1 MTLEIG
7 SLVNG
12 RYRVERVLGQGGMGA
27 VYAAI
32 DENLGI
38 AVALKENLFTT
49 DEYARQFRREATILA
64 TLRHPNLPRVTD
76 HFVIPEKG
84 QYLVMDFV
92 DGEDLRHRLEQQ
104 GALKEAEVVEWARHI
119 CEAVTYLHTQR
130 RPILHR
136 DIKPSNIRITSD
148 GRAVLVDF
156 GLAKMAGTTTTVGP
170 RGMTPGFAPPEQYG
184 GGQVDSRADI
194 YAMAATL
201 YQVLTGAMPE
211 DGLDRAM
218 GYAALTPVKTR
229 SPSVSDAVAQAVEKG
244 LEVRV
249 EDRYRTA
256 EEFQAALSAAA
267 PAGAMPADATRVVT
281 RPPQGATVARP
292 GPAAQPGRGKKR
304 SLGCTLGVTLGIV
317 ALVGVGGYFGTRGL
331 VGFGSLTPTARINP
345 TPDETRNVADGLPTA
360 EAGAPTSTVTTAT
373 EFAAPTVTLAALI
386 ETPIVAA
393 SPTLAVQTGGGL
405 IAFTSERTGKP
416 QVFVM
421 RDDGSGVRQV
431 TDLADGACQPDWS
444 PDGQRLAFTSPCKGN
459 LQRYENASIYL
470 VNLDGTG
477 VTPISTAPGGDF
489 DPAWSPD
496 GKRLA
501 FTSLQDGPVPHLFI
515 MDVDGNNRV
524 RLSAEGGRDYQARWS
539 SDGTRLVFVTV
550 PSTGDSTIFEMM
562 ADGTEKQQ
570 YSRGQGANSSP
581 DWSRDGRL
589 VLYIK
594 SSQNGQVATTLYEKQ
609 GFVENPLLVGAG
621 GSSSARFSTDSQWI
635 VADGMDSGRVR
646 SIWKL
651 RVVGGGLTQLTTD
664 KSANYDPVWQP
675 IAP

>member
-1 MTLEIG
+1 
-7 SLVNG
+7 
-12 RYRVERVLGQGGMGA
+12 MGA

-38 AVALKENLFTT
+38 PVALKENLFTT

-84 QYLVMDFV
+84 QYLVMDFI
-92 DGEDLRHRLEQQ
+92 DGEDLRHRLEHQ
-104 GALKEAEVVEWARHI
+104 GALKESEVVEWARHI
-119 CEAVTYLHTQR
+119 CEAVAYLHSQR
-130 RPILHR
+130 RAILHR

-184 GGQVDSRADI
+184 GGAVDSRADI
-194 YAMAATL
+194 YALAATL

-218 GYAALTPVKTR
+218 GYATLTPVRTR
-229 SPSVSDAVAQAVEKG
+229 NPKVSEAMAQAVEKG

-249 EDRYRTA
+249 EDRFRSA
-256 EEFQAALSAAA
+256 QEFQSALTTGTG
-267 PAGAMPADATRVVT
+267 AGAPPSDATRVAT
-281 RPPQGATVARP
+281 PPPAGATVARP
-292 GPAAQPGRGKKR
+292 GAGAQPAGGKKR
-304 SLGCTLGVTLGIV
+304 SMGCTLGVVFGVL

-331 VGFGSLTPTARINP
+331 VGLSSLTPTAVLGP
-345 TPDETRNVADGLPTA
+345 TGAQTRRATVAGPTNA
-360 EAGAPTSTVTTAT
+360 SGAGTAT
-373 EFAAPTVTLAALI
+373 VASSTDAAPVT
-386 ETPIVAA
+386 ETLPAVVETAILAA
-393 SPTLAVQTGGGL
+393 SPTPAGQNSSGL

-431 TDLADGACQPDWS
+431 TDLAEGACQADWS

-496 GKRLA
+496 GKRIA
-501 FTSLQDGPVPHLFI
+501 FTSLQDGPAPHIFI

-539 SDGTRLVFVTV
+539 ADGTRLIYVTV

-594 SSQNGQVATTLYEKQ
+594 SSNNGQVVTTLYEKR

-621 GSSSARFSTDSQWI
+621 GSSTARFSPDGQWI

-651 RVVGGGLTQLTTD
+651 RVVGGGLLQLTTD
-664 KSANYDPVWQP
+664 KSPNYDPVWRPVQP
-675 IAP
+675 

>member
-38 AVALKENLFTT
+38 SVALKENLFTT

-104 GALKEAEVVEWARHI
+104 GALKEAEVVEWGRQI
-119 CEAVTYLHTQR
+119 CEAVNYLHTQR

-184 GGQVDSRADI
+184 GGQVDARADI
-194 YAMAATL
+194 YALAATL

-218 GYAALTPVKTR
+218 GYASLTPVRTRNPKT
-229 SPSVSDAVAQAVEKG
+229 SEWLALAVEKG

-249 EDRYRTA
+249 EDRFRSA
-256 EEFQAALSAAA
+256 SDFHAALSAGSA
-267 PAGAMPADATRVVT
+267 AGATSVDATRVASQL
-281 RPPQGATVARP
+281 PAGATIARP
-292 GPAAQPGRGKKR
+292 ASPAPQARGKR
-304 SLGCTLGVTLGIV
+304 RGVGCTFGIV
-317 ALVGVGGYFGTRGL
+317 VGVLALVGIGGYFGTRGL
-331 VGFGSLTPTARINP
+331 I
-345 TPDETRNVADGLPTA
+345 GLPTLPPTA
-360 EAGAPTSTVTTAT
+360 SSAISPIGSPSPPGTRPTQQPAISLTANGPATESAPTGTVAPVVET
-373 EFAAPTVTLAALI
+373 EPPT
-386 ETPIVAA
+386 A
-393 SPTLAVQTGGGL
+393 SPTTAAQSAGSL
-405 IAFTSERTGKP
+405 IAFASERTGKP

-421 RDDGSGVRQV
+421 RDDGSGLRQV
-431 TDLADGACQPDWS
+431 TDLTEGACQPDWS
-444 PDGQRLAFTSPCKGN
+444 PDGTRLAFTSPCKGN

-470 VNLDGTG
+470 VNLDGSG

-496 GKRLA
+496 GKRIA
-501 FTSLQDGPVPHLFI
+501 FTSLQDGSVPHIFV
-515 MDVDGNNRV
+515 MDADGNNRV

-539 SDGTRLVFVTV
+539 ADGTRLIYLTV
-550 PSTGDSTIFEMM
+550 PSTGDSTVFEMV

-589 VLYIK
+589 ILYID
-594 SSQNGQVATTLYEKQ
+594 SGRNGQVVTTLYEKR
-609 GFVENPLLVGAG
+609 GFVENPMLVGAG
-621 GSSSARFSTDSQWI
+621 GSSTARFSPDNQWI
-635 VADGMDSGRVR
+635 VADAMDSNRVR
-646 SIWKL
+646 SIWKM
-651 RVVGGGLTQLTTD
+651 RVVGGGLLQLTTD

-675 IAP
+675 AVP

>member
-38 AVALKENLFTT
+38 PVALKENLFTT

-104 GALKEAEVVEWARHI
+104 GALKETEVIEWARQI
-119 CEAVTYLHTQR
+119 CEAVNYLHTQR

-184 GGQVDSRADI
+184 GGQLDARADI
-194 YAMAATL
+194 YALAATL

-218 GYAALTPVKTR
+218 GYASLTPVRTRNPKT
-229 SPSVSDAVAQAVEKG
+229 SEWLAVAIEKG
-244 LEVRV
+244 LEIRV
-249 EDRYRTA
+249 EDRFRSA
-256 EEFQAALSAAA
+256 GEFHATLNAGSAT
-267 PAGAMPADATRVVT
+267 GSTSADATRVASQV
-281 RPPQGATVARP
+281 PAGATVARP
-292 GPAAQPGRGKKR
+292 ASPGPRGRGKR
-304 SLGCTLGVTLGIV
+304 RGMGCTAGVIVGVLALLGI
-317 ALVGVGGYFGTRGL
+317 GGYFGTRGL
-331 VGFGSLTPTARINP
+331 I
-345 TPDETRNVADGLPTA
+345 GLPTPA
-360 EAGAPTSTVTTAT
+360 PSASSVISPIETLASPGTKPTSQPATTLTVDGSFTKPAPSETVSSVVET
-373 EFAAPTVTLAALI
+373 ELP
-386 ETPIVAA
+386 AA
-393 SPTLAVQTGGGL
+393 SPTTPTVLTGSL
-405 IAFTSERTGKP
+405 IAFASERTGKP

-421 RDDGSGVRQV
+421 REDGSGVRQV

-444 PDGQRLAFTSPCKGN
+444 PDGTRLALTSPCAGN

-470 VNLDGTG
+470 VNLDGSG
-477 VTPISTAPGGDF
+477 LTPISTAPGGDF

-496 GKRLA
+496 GKRIA
-501 FTSLQDGPVPHLFI
+501 FSSLQDGLAQHVFV

-524 RLSAEGGRDYQARWS
+524 RLSAEGGRDYQPRWS
-539 SDGTRLVFVTV
+539 ADGTRLIYLTV
-550 PSTGDSTIFEMM
+550 PSTGDSTVFEMV

-570 YSRGQGANSSP
+570 YSRGQGANASP

-589 VLYIK
+589 ILYIN
-594 SSQNGQVATTLYEKQ
+594 SQRNGQVVTTLYEKR
-609 GFVENPLLVGAG
+609 GFVENPMLVGAG
-621 GSSSARFSTDSQWI
+621 GSSSARFSPDSQWI
-635 VADGMDSGRVR
+635 VADAMDSSRIR

-651 RVVGGGLTQLTTD
+651 RVVGGGMLQLTTD
-664 KSANYDPVWQP
+664 GSVNYDPAWQP
-675 IAP
+675 AVP

>member
-12 RYRVERVLGQGGMGA
+12 RYRIERVLGQGGMGA

-38 AVALKENLFTT
+38 SVALKENLFTT

-104 GALKEAEVVEWARHI
+104 GALKETEVVEWAKQI
-119 CEAVTYLHTQR
+119 CEAVNYLHSQR

-184 GGQVDSRADI
+184 GGQVDARADI
-194 YAMAATL
+194 YALAATV
-201 YQVLTGAMPE
+201 YQVSTGAMPE

-218 GYAALTPVKTR
+218 GYASLTPVRTRNPKT
-229 SPSVSDAVAQAVEKG
+229 SEWLASAIEKG

-249 EDRYRTA
+249 EDRFRSA
-256 EEFQAALSAAA
+256 SEFHNALSAGG
-267 PAGAMPADATRVVT
+267 PTGPIPPDATRVAAH
-281 RPPQGATVARP
+281 PPAGATVARP
-292 GPAAQPGRGKKR
+292 LSPAAQPRGKRR
-304 SLGCTLGVTLGIV
+304 SAGCTLGIIFGVL

-331 VGFGSLTPTARINP
+331 VGLPSVTATASDAAPALDTLPFSSTRSASEPAASHTADVAATETLPTETLTP
-345 TPDETRNVADGLPTA
+345 L
-360 EAGAPTSTVTTAT
+360 APT
-373 EFAAPTVTLAALI
+373 ELP
-386 ETPIVAA
+386 AA
-393 SPTLAVQTGGGL
+393 SATAPVESAGSL
-405 IAFTSERTGKP
+405 IAFASERTGKP

-431 TDLADGACQPDWS
+431 TDLPDGACQPDWS
-444 PDGQRLAFTSPCKGN
+444 PDGTRLAFTSPCKGN

-470 VNLDGTG
+470 VNLDGSG

-496 GKRLA
+496 GKRIA
-501 FTSLQDGPVPHLFI
+501 FTSLQDGPAPHIFI
-515 MDVDGNNRV
+515 MDVEGNNRA
-524 RLSAEGGRDYQARWS
+524 RLSAEGGRDYQPRWS
-539 SDGTRLVFVTV
+539 ADGTRLVFVTV
-550 PSTGDSTIFEMM
+550 PSTGDSTIFEMV

-594 SSQNGQVATTLYEKQ
+594 SVSNGQVVTTLYEKR
-609 GFVENPLLVGAG
+609 GFVENPMLVGAG
-621 GSSSARFSTDSQWI
+621 GSTTARFSADNQWI
-635 VADGMDSGRVR
+635 VADGMDSNRVR
-646 SIWKL
+646 SIWKI
-651 RVVGGGLTQLTTD
+651 RVVGGGMIQLTTD
-664 KSANYDPVWQP
+664 GSVNYDPVCQP
-675 IAP
+675 VVP

>member
-12 RYRVERVLGQGGMGA
+12 RYRIERVLGQGGMGA

-38 AVALKENLFTT
+38 SVALKENLFTT

-104 GALKEAEVVEWARHI
+104 GALREAEVVEWARQI
-119 CEAVTYLHTQR
+119 CEAVTYLHSQR

-184 GGQVDSRADI
+184 GGQVDARADI
-194 YAMAATL
+194 YALAATL
-201 YQVLTGAMPE
+201 YQVVTGAMPE

-218 GYAALTPVKTR
+218 GYATLTSVRTRNPKTSEWLAR
-229 SPSVSDAVAQAVEKG
+229 AIEKG

-249 EDRYRTA
+249 EDRFRSA
-256 EEFQAALSAAA
+256 SEFEAALSAEATGPIPLDAARAATPA
-267 PAGAMPADATRVVT
+267 PA
-281 RPPQGATVARP
+281 GATVARP
-292 GPAAQPGRGKKR
+292 LAPAAQPRGKRR
-304 SLGCTLGVTLGIV
+304 SVGCTFGIIFGVL

-331 VGFGSLTPTARINP
+331 VGLPSITATAANAATTLETSPLPLTQSASQPVAGLTSAAETTPTLTVATLTPLA
-345 TPDETRNVADGLPTA
+345 
-360 EAGAPTSTVTTAT
+360 AT
-373 EFAAPTVTLAALI
+373 ELPEASATVPI
-386 ETPIVAA
+386 E
-393 SPTLAVQTGGGL
+393 STGSL
-405 IAFTSERTGKP
+405 IAFASERTGKP
-416 QVFVM
+416 QIFVM
-421 RDDGSGVRQV
+421 HDDGSGVRQV

-444 PDGQRLAFTSPCKGN
+444 PDGKRLAFTSPCKGN
-459 LQRYENASIYL
+459 SQRYENASIYL

-477 VTPISTAPGGDF
+477 MTPISTAPGGDF

-496 GKRLA
+496 GNRIA
-501 FTSLQDGPVPHLFI
+501 FTSLQDGPVPHIFV
-515 MDVDGNNRV
+515 MDVDGNNRT
-524 RLSAEGGRDYQARWS
+524 RLSAEGGRDYQPRWS
-539 SDGTRLVFVTV
+539 PDGTRLIYVTV
-550 PSTGDSTIFEMM
+550 PSTGDSTIFEMV

-570 YSRGQGANSSP
+570 YSRGQGANSAP

-589 VLYIK
+589 VLFVK
-594 SSQNGQVATTLYEKQ
+594 SVSNSQVVTTLYEKR
-609 GFVENPLLVGAG
+609 GFVENPMLVGAG
-621 GSSSARFSTDSQWI
+621 GSTTARFSADSTWI
-635 VADGMDSGRVR
+635 VADGMDSSRVR
-646 SIWKL
+646 SIWKI
-651 RVVGGGLTQLTTD
+651 RVVGGGMIQLTTD
-664 KSANYDPVWQP
+664 GSINYDPIWQP
-675 IAP
+675 LGA

>member
-27 VYAAI
+27 VYATI

-92 DGEDLRHRLEQQ
+92 DGEDLRHRLERQ
-104 GALKEAEVVEWARHI
+104 GALKEAEVVEWAKQI
-119 CEAVTYLHTQR
+119 CEAVNYLHSQR

-136 DIKPSNIRITSD
+136 DIKPANIRITSD

-170 RGMTPGFAPPEQYG
+170 RGMTPGFAPPEQSG
-184 GGQVDSRADI
+184 GGQVDARADI
-194 YAMAATL
+194 YAVAATL

-218 GYAALTPVKTR
+218 GYASLTPVRTRNPKT
-229 SPSVSDAVAQAVEKG
+229 SEWLALAIEKG

-249 EDRYRTA
+249 EDRFRSA
-256 EEFQAALSAAA
+256 SDFHAVLS
-267 PAGAMPADATRVVT
+267 GGGPADATRAASQPLASAT
-281 RPPQGATVARP
+281 IARPPSTPV
-292 GPAAQPGRGKKR
+292 PARGKR
-304 SLGCTLGVTLGIV
+304 RGVGCTFGIIVGVL
-317 ALVGVGGYFGTRGL
+317 ALVGIGGYFGTRGL
-331 VGFGSLTPTARINP
+331 IGLPLITATAWRGVTPFEIPSSAGTTLTLQPAASLTVDRP
-345 TPDETRNVADGLPTA
+345 
-360 EAGAPTSTVTTAT
+360 AT
-373 EFAAPTVTLAALI
+373 ESVPTETLAPLL
-386 ETPIVAA
+386 ETQPPAV
-393 SPTLAVQTGGGL
+393 SPTTPAQFAGNL

-421 RDDGSGVRQV
+421 REDGSGVRQV

-444 PDGQRLAFTSPCKGN
+444 PDGTRLAFTSLCKGN

-470 VNLDGTG
+470 VNLDGSG
-477 VTPISTAPGGDF
+477 VTPISLAPGGDF

-496 GKRLA
+496 GKRIA
-501 FTSLQDGPVPHLFI
+501 FTSLQDGLAPHIFV
-515 MDVDGNNRV
+515 MDVDGTNRV
-524 RLSAEGGRDYQARWS
+524 RLSAEGGREYQPRWS
-539 SDGTRLVFVTV
+539 ADGTRLIYLTV
-550 PSTGDSTIFEMM
+550 PSTGDSTVFEMV

-589 VLYIK
+589 ILYIK
-594 SSQNGQVATTLYEKQ
+594 SALNGQVVTTLYEKQ

-621 GSSSARFSTDSQWI
+621 GSTTARFSPDSQWI
-635 VADGMDSGRVR
+635 IADAMDSSRVR
-646 SIWKL
+646 SIWKM
-651 RVVGGGLTQLTTD
+651 RVVGGGLVQLTTD
-664 KSANYDPVWQP
+664 KSVNYDPVWQP
-675 IAP
+675 AVP